1 MTYRLLID
9 GKLETSGEH
18 IDVINPATGELLDT
32 APKASSGQLDAAVAA
47 AKRAFPGWA
56 ATPLDE
62 RCALLVRIADVIA
75 GNAEALARL
84 LTSEQGKPLAE
95 SQREVGGMAAFFRFC
110 STLDFSPRETVD
122 RSGRQLEFV
131 RKPLGVVAA
140 IIPWNFPLMTIAF
153 KMPFALLAGNTV
165 VVKPAPTTPLS
176 TLLFFE
182 LIADVLPAGVANVIV
197 DNNDLGDALTSH
209 PDVRKVSF
217 TGSTATGRK
226 VMASAAA
233 TLKRLTLELG
243 GNDAAIVLDD
253 VDVKGVAPALFRGSF
268 MNAGQICLAIKR
280 LYVHESIYDAMCDE
294 LAALAD
300 ATIVGNGMQQGTQMG
315 PVQNQAQFV
324 KIKDLIEQSR
334 RDGTVIAGGEPAEGP
349 GYFVR
354 PTIVRD
360 VDAGTRIVDEEQ
372 FGPILPVIRF
382 TDADLVVA
390 TSNRT
395 DFGLGASVWSADPAR
410 ARALAGRIEAGTVWI
425 NKHADLAPHIPFG
438 GAKTSGLGVEF
449 GEEGLNEFTQL
460 QVISS
465 DAPQLASVRPDDLT
479 ASSNRQLT

>member
-1 MTYRLLID
+1 MTYRMLID
-9 GKLETSGEH
+9 GALHDGDATL
-18 IDVINPATGELLDT
+18 DVVNPATGERLDT
-32 APKASSGQLDAAVAA
+32 APRASRAQLDEAVAA
-47 AKRAFPGWA
+47 AGRAFPGWA
-56 ATPLDE
+56 ATPLDQ
-62 RCALLVRIADVIA
+62 RRAALVRIADAIA
-75 GNAEALARL
+75 GNADRLARL
-84 LTSEQGKPLAE
+84 LTAEQGKPLAE
-95 SQREVGGMAAFFRFC
+95 AQREVGGMAGFFRFC
-110 STLDFSPRETVD
+110 STLDLAPRETVD
-122 RSGRQLEFV
+122 ASGRRLEFV
-131 RKPLGVVAA
+131 RRPLGVVAA

-153 KMPFALLAGNTV
+153 KMPFALVAGNTI

-182 LIADVLPAGVANVIV
+182 LIADILPAGVANVVV
-197 DNNDLGDALTSH
+197 DDNDLGGALTAH
-209 PDVRKVSF
+209 PGVRKVSF

-226 VMASAAA
+226 VMASAAD

-253 VDVKGVAPALFRGSF
+253 VDVKATAPTLFRNAF

-280 LYVHESIYDAMCDE
+280 LYVHDAIYDAMCAE
-294 LAALAD
+294 LGALAD
-300 ATIVGNGMQQGTQMG
+300 ATVVGDGAQQGTQMG
-315 PVQNQAQFV
+315 PVQNAAQFA
-324 KIKDLIEQSR
+324 KITALVEEAR
-334 RDGTVIAGGEPAEGP
+334 RDGTVVAGGEPVAGA

-382 TDADLVVA
+382 TDADMAVA
-390 TSNRT
+390 SSNRT
-395 DFGLGASVWSADPAR
+395 DFGLGASVWSADTTR
-410 ARALAGRIEAGTVWI
+410 ARDLAGRIEAGTVWI

-449 GEEGLNEFTQL
+449 GEAGLHEFTQL

-465 DAPQLASVRPDDLT
+465 DTPAPASV
-479 ASSNRQLT
+479 AA

>member
-1 MTYRLLID
+1 MTYRMLID
-9 GKLETSGEH
+9 GALHDGDATL
-18 IDVINPATGELLDT
+18 DVVNPATGERLDT
-32 APKASSGQLDAAVAA
+32 APRASRAQLDEAVAA
-47 AKRAFPGWA
+47 AGRAFSGWA

-62 RCALLVRIADVIA
+62 RRAALVRIADTIA
-75 GNAEALARL
+75 GNADRLARL
-84 LTSEQGKPLAE
+84 LTAEQGKPLAE
-95 SQREVGGMAAFFRFC
+95 SQREVGGMAGFFRFC
-110 STLDFSPRETVD
+110 STLDLAPRETVD
-122 RSGRQLEFV
+122 ASGRRLEFV
-131 RKPLGVVAA
+131 RRPLGVVAA

-153 KMPFALLAGNTV
+153 KMPFALVAGNTI

-182 LIADVLPAGVANVIV
+182 LIADILPAGVANVVV
-197 DNNDLGDALTSH
+197 DDNDLGGALTAH
-209 PDVRKVSF
+209 PGVRKVSF

-226 VMASAAA
+226 VMASAAD

-253 VDVKGVAPALFRGSF
+253 VDVKATAPTLFRNAF

-280 LYVHESIYDAMCDE
+280 LYVHDAIYDAMCAE

-300 ATIVGNGMQQGTQMG
+300 ATVVGDGAQQGTQMG
-315 PVQNQAQFV
+315 PVQNAAQFA
-324 KIKDLIEQSR
+324 KITELIEESR
-334 RDGTVIAGGEPAEGP
+334 RDGTVVAGGEPVAGA

-382 TDADLVVA
+382 TDADMAVA
-390 TSNRT
+390 SSNRT
-395 DFGLGASVWSADPAR
+395 DFGLGASVWSADTHR
-410 ARALAGRIEAGTVWI
+410 ARDLAGRIEAGTVWI

-449 GEEGLNEFTQL
+449 GEAGLHEFTQL

-465 DAPQLASVRPDDLT
+465 DAPAPASV
-479 ASSNRQLT
+479 AA